1 MGCWKGREG
10 AEGVPKGREGAFER
24 GVGIVG
30 WRTRWGA
37 GRALGCWEG
46 VRVLEGVAE
55 AWTACQGTL
64 TRSGR
69 QLEGG
74 QGGEGLHESR

>member
-1 MGCWKGREG
+1 MGCWKGRGG

-37 GRALGCWEG
+37 GRALGCLEG

-55 AWTACQGTL
+55 A
-64 TRSGR
+64 
-69 QLEGG
+69 
-74 QGGEGLHESR
+74 